1 MEGAKPV
8 AGMVLVQVVF
18 AGVNIF
24 YKLALNDGMDSRIL
38 VAYRYLFAAA
48 FVCPL
53 SFFLERQVLMVLHE
67 DATKDDMEGVDA
79 IVLQRPFRVLAKL
92 SMTNLIPAITFILAV
107 LFRLESLAVL
117 TVSGQAKALGTLT
130 GVGGAMLLT
139 FYKGA
144 TINLWSTH
152 IDLLRSHH
160 NGGGAQP
167 QPHQDSGNHV
177 KGSLFAVVSCLSYAM
192 WLIIQ
197 TRMSKEYP
205 CHYTGTAL
213 LCLMAAAQSVVY
225 ALCGERSTSSWRMG
239 WDVRLL
245 TTFYS
250 VIASHDSSG
259 LFDTVSRPCI
269 QMVTTVMMVQGVVA
283 SGLILVVMSWCIK
296 QRGPLFAS
304 IFSPLMLIIV
314 ALLSTFLMQEQL
326 HLGSVIGSALI
337 VAGLYAVL
345 WGKSREATKVEA
357 SPPELVDVVV
367 VDAGNATGY
376 RGNVQT

>member
-53 SFFLERQVLMVLHE
+53 SFFLERQTRPKMTWKVLMLSFFSALLGCTISQNLYLSCVRITS
-67 DATKDDMEGVDA
+67 ATFA
-79 IVLQRPFRVLAKL
+79 SA
-92 SMTNLIPAITFILAV
+92 MTNLIPAITFILAV

-160 NGGGAQP
+160 NGGGGAQP

-177 KGSLFAVVSCLSYAM
+177 MGSLFAVVSCLSYAM

-213 LCLMAAAQSVVY
+213 LCLMAAVQSVVY

-239 WDVRLL
+239 LDVRLL

-250 VIASHDSSG
+250 
-259 LFDTVSRPCI
+259 
-269 QMVTTVMMVQGVVA
+269 GVVA

-345 WGKSREATKVEA
+345 WGKSREAAKVEA

-376 RGNVQT
+376 RGNVQN

>member
-38 VAYRYLFAAA
+38 VAYRKTRPKMTWKVLM
-48 FVCPL
+48 L
-53 SFFLERQVLMVLHE
+53 SFFSALLGCTISQNLYLSCVRITS
-67 DATKDDMEGVDA
+67 ATFA
-79 IVLQRPFRVLAKL
+79 SA
-92 SMTNLIPAITFILAV
+92 MTNLIPAITFILAV

>member
-1 MEGAKPV
+1 MEGVKPV

-48 FVCPL
+48 FLCPLAFFMERQTRPKMTWKVLML
-53 SFFLERQVLMVLHE
+53 SFFSGILGGTISQNLYLSCVRITS
-67 DATKDDMEGVDA
+67 ATFA
-79 IVLQRPFRVLAKL
+79 SA
-92 SMTNLIPAITFILAV
+92 MTNLIPAITFVLAV

-160 NGGGAQP
+160 DEGGAQP
-167 QPHQDSGNHV
+167 QPQQDSGNHV
-177 KGSLFAVVSCLSYAM
+177 MGSLFAVISCLSYAM

-197 TRMSKEYP
+197 TRMSKQYP

-213 LCLMAAAQSVVY
+213 LCFMAAAQSVVY
-225 ALCGERSTSSWRMG
+225 ALCGERSMSSWRMRL
-239 WDVRLL
+239 DVRLL
-245 TTFYS
+245 TTIYS
-250 VIASHDSSG
+250 
-259 LFDTVSRPCI
+259 
-269 QMVTTVMMVQGVVA
+269 GVAA
-283 SGLILVVMSWCIK
+283 SGIILIVLSWCIK
-296 QRGPLFAS
+296 KRGPLFAS
-304 IFSPLMLIIV
+304 IFNPLMLIIV
-314 ALLSTFLMQEQL
+314 ALLSTFLLNEQL

-345 WGKSREATKVEA
+345 WGKSREAAEVDE
-357 SPPELVDVVV
+357 SPPELIDVFV
-367 VDAGNATGY
+367 VDASNATGY
-376 RGNVQT
+376 QEKKPSAQVGDVQT